1 VTSTDFDHIVIGRG
15 LMGAAATRHLAA
27 SGGRVAVIGPG
38 EPVDRLTHP
47 GVFGSHYDEG
57 RITRIL
63 DPDPIWALVAQR
75 SLARYREIEALSGV
89 RFYHEVGHLMVS
101 PSPRAEG
108 EDEGHSAQVL
118 RVARELDVACDMLND
133 DALNE
138 RFGYLS
144 FEPGMVGFH
153 QPHTAGHVSPR
164 GQVRAQ
170 VLAAE
175 RHGAMVIDQIVRRV
189 RAGTDHVVATLANG
203 AVLRAGRA
211 LVATG
216 GFSNVE
222 DLLPRPLDI
231 TVRARTI
238 VLAELVDADVDRLSR
253 MPSVIYRPH
262 DATRGCY
269 LLPPIRY
276 PDGKWYLKIGGR
288 SDDQALSSLAD
299 LQGWFRGTGDPET
312 AQHLIDRLHTIVP
325 KLRPAAIHTDSCVTT
340 HTPTGHVYAD
350 RLDGG
355 PLGVLVGGNGTA
367 AKSADELGRLG
378 ALMMRHDEWA
388 YDIPPDR
395 FTARFAPAS

>member
-1 VTSTDFDHIVIGRG
+1 
-15 LMGAAATRHLAA
+15 
-27 SGGRVAVIGPG
+27 
-38 EPVDRLTHP
+38 
-47 GVFGSHYDEG
+47 
-57 RITRIL
+57 
-63 DPDPIWALVAQR
+63 
-75 SLARYREIEALSGV
+75 
-89 RFYHEVGHLMVS
+89 
-101 PSPRAEG
+101 
-108 EDEGHSAQVL
+108 
-118 RVARELDVACDMLND
+118 
-133 DALNE
+133 
-138 RFGYLS
+138 
-144 FEPGMVGFH
+144 
-153 QPHTAGHVSPR
+153 
-164 GQVRAQ
+164 
-170 VLAAE
+170 
-175 RHGAMVIDQIVRRV
+175 
-189 RAGTDHVVATLANG
+189 
-203 AVLRAGRA
+203 
-211 LVATG
+211 
-216 GFSNVE
+216 
-222 DLLPRPLDI
+222 
-231 TVRARTI
+231 
-238 VLAELVDADVDRLSR
+238 